1 MVRVCVCM
9 CVHVSVCASIYLSV
23 CGVWCLCACVC
34 VWCACDC
41 VGDVCACMPVCVCL
55 YVCYWIHMISFH
67 ENQTILRKECD
78 SLSNYEEVQFQCL
91 YVSIWECS
99 ILNVTSSH

>member
-78 SLSNYEEVQFQCL
+78 SQIMRKFSSSACMSQFGSVR
-91 YVSIWECS
+91 Y
-99 ILNVTSSH
+99 